1 MINRRQ
7 TLARLVAG
15 CLLFACTNLAMAVG
29 SGPKSIAKVETT
41 DIFFTV
47 YFSDGDI
54 ANTGCNQANM
64 VVYWRSDFPNSY
76 STMLATALTAFATGK
91 KVEMWVEGCKASP
104 WGPTLPIPQSIVVTN
119 G

>member
-1 MINRRQ
+1 MVHQRR
-7 TLARLVAG
+7 TRARLVAG
-15 CLLFACTNLAMAVG
+15 CLLFACANLAMAVG

-54 ANTGCNQANM
+54 ANTGCNQANK
-64 VVYWRSDFPNSY
+64 VVYWRSDFPKSL
-76 STMLATALTAFATGK
+76 LATALTAFATGK
-91 KVEMWVEGCKASP
+91 KVEMWVNGCKASP